1 MNFFNPFQQTRPPV
15 QKIDPNKLKEYASNL
30 SKDNLFQLVQQAR
43 AQGIPDAEIEAGLNF
58 ILSLK

>member
-1 MNFFNPFQQTRPPV
+1 MNFFNPLQQTRAPI

-43 AQGIPDAEIEAGLNF
+43 AQGIPDVEIEAGLNF